1 LTNNKIKIK
10 DIMGRPKRIE
20 YENAFY
26 HVMSHG
32 NGRQWI
38 YKSEEHLKIFIESL
52 EKVVTKYKVKIH
64 CFVLMR
70 NYYHILLETPLGNL
84 SDIMLM
90 FNREFARMYNK
101 LENRKGSVFK
111 QRYKAILIE
120 KEEYYLNVLRYI
132 SQNPIRPRLCSKIMT
147 L

>member
-1 LTNNKIKIK
+1 
-10 DIMGRPKRIE
+10 
-20 YENAFY
+20 
-26 HVMSHG
+26 
-32 NGRQWI
+32 
-38 YKSEEHLKIFIESL
+38 
-52 EKVVTKYKVKIH
+52 
-64 CFVLMR
+64 MR